1 MKRQWLA
8 DMIFIED
15 EQRRIDAQPA
25 QGEQSSA
32 VQSDMK
38 KWAQKEGMWPQIDYK
53 AMIDA
58 HAEARGWTQESFD
71 EFMIVTPSGSFG
83 Y

>member
-1 MKRQWLA
+1 MA
-8 DMIFIED
+8 YSDIEKFAID
-15 EQRRIDAQPA
+15 SMLIEEEYRRIDAHPA
-25 QGEQSSA
+25 QGEQSCA

-58 HAEARGWTQESFD
+58 HAEARGWTQEGFTGF
-71 EFMIVTPSGSFG
+71 EIIE
-83 Y
+83 